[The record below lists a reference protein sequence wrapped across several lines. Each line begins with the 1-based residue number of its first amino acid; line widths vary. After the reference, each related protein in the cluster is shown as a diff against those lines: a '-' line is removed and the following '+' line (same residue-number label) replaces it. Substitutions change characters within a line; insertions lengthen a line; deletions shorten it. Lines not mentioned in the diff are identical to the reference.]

1 MITIS
6 QVRTLQEH
14 DDMIKKINILFLTA
28 ILSLCC
34 YAQKEVAKYYG
45 EQFDIQI
52 LEERITSK
60 IDVFNT
66 KNELIQIK
74 GEIISSCSKK
84 GCWINIDIG
93 DNELFV
99 KFKNYGF
106 FVPTANLEGKST
118 IVNGILSVDTLS
130 VKTLRHYA
138 EDEGK
143 SKKEILAITE
153 PQITLSFLAN
163 GLIIE

>member
-1 MITIS
+1 
-6 QVRTLQEH
+6 
-14 DDMIKKINILFLTA
+14 MIKKINILFLTA
-28 ILSLCC
+28 IISLCC
-34 YAQKEVAKYYG
+34 LAQKEDAKYYG

-52 LEERITSK
+52 LEKPISGK
-60 IDVFNT
+60 IDIFNT
-66 KNELIQIK
+66 KDKLIQIK

-84 GCWINIDIG
+84 GCWINVDIG
-93 DNELFV
+93 DNDLFV
-99 KFKNYGF
+99 KFKDYGF
-106 FVPTANLEGKST
+106 FVPTANLEGRST
-118 IVNGILSVDTLS
+118 IINGKLSVDTLS

-153 PQITLSFLAN
+153 PQIKLSFLAN

>member
-1 MITIS
+1 MT
-6 QVRTLQEH
+6 
-14 DDMIKKINILFLTA
+14 KKINILVLTA
-28 ILSLCC
+28 SLSLCC
-34 YAQKEVAKYYG
+34 HAQEEGAKYYW
-45 EQFDIQI
+45 EKFDIQI
-52 LEERITSK
+52 PEERISSK

-84 GCWINIDIG
+84 GCWINIDVG

-99 KFKNYGF
+99 KFKDYGF
-106 FVPTANLEGKST
+106 FVPTANLDGKST
-118 IVNGILSVDTLS
+118 IVNGKLSVDTLS

-138 EDEGK
+138 KDEGK
-143 SKKEILAITE
+143 SKNEILAITE
-153 PQITLSFLAN
+153 PQIILSFLAN

>member
-1 MITIS
+1 
-6 QVRTLQEH
+6 
-14 DDMIKKINILFLTA
+14 MIKKINISFLTA
-28 ILSLCC
+28 ILSLYCL
-34 YAQKEVAKYYG
+34 AQKENAKYYG

-52 LEERITSK
+52 LDEHISSE
-60 IDVFNT
+60 IDIFNT
-66 KNELIQIK
+66 KDKLIQIK

-99 KFKNYGF
+99 KFKDYGF
-106 FVPTANLEGKST
+106 FVPVANLEGKST
-118 IVNGILSVDTLS
+118 IVNGRISIDTLS

-138 EDEGK
+138 EDEGRSK
-143 SKKEILAITE
+143 SEILAITE

>member
-1 MITIS
+1 
-6 QVRTLQEH
+6 
-14 DDMIKKINILFLTA
+14 MIKKIHILILTGT
-28 ILSLCC
+28 LSLCC
-34 YAQKEVAKYYG
+34 LAQKEDAEYYG

-52 LEERITSK
+52 LEEPISSK
-60 IDVFNT
+60 IDIFNV
-66 KNELIQIK
+66 KDKLIQIK
-74 GEIISSCSKK
+74 GEIISSCSKR

-93 DNELFV
+93 DNDLFV
-99 KFKNYGF
+99 KFKDYGF

-118 IVNGILSVDTLS
+118 IVNGKLSIDTLS

-153 PQITLSFLAN
+153 PQIKLSFLAN

>member
-118 IVNGILSVDTLS
+118 IVNGRLSVDTLS
-130 VKTLRHYA
+130 VTTLRHYA

-143 SKKEILAITE
+143 SKKEILAITK

>member
-93 DNELFV
+93 DNEIFV
-99 KFKNYGF
+99 KFKDYGF

-118 IVNGILSVDTLS
+118 IVNGRLSVDTLS
-130 VKTLRHYA
+130 VTTLRHYA

>member
-1 MITIS
+1 MT
-6 QVRTLQEH
+6 
-14 DDMIKKINILFLTA
+14 KKINILFLTA
-28 ILSLCC
+28 FLSLCC
-34 YAQKEVAKYYG
+34 YAQKESAKYYG

-52 LEERITSK
+52 LEKPIASK
-60 IDVFNT
+60 IDIYNT
-66 KNELIQIK
+66 KDKLIQIK

-84 GCWINIDIG
+84 GCWINVDIG
-93 DNELFV
+93 DNDLFV
-99 KFKNYGF
+99 KFKDYGF

-118 IVNGILSVDTLS
+118 IINGKLSVDTLS

-138 EDEGK
+138 EDEGR

-153 PQITLSFLAN
+153 PQIKLSFLAN